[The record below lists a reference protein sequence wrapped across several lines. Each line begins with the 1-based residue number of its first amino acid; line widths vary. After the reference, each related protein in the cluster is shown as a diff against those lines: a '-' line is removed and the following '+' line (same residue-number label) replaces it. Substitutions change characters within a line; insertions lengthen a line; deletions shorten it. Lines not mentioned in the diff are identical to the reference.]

1 MTVPATRQG
10 ASASAVTEAAGPARA
25 TSASEASPDGEANPD
40 AADAVASPSALAIAR
55 TVLKALPVATVLTS
69 LLFYFGWARSAQEA
83 RYFGIDD
90 TALGMSVSD
99 YVLRSVDSLYLP
111 GTMAVAFGLVALLV
125 HDRVLRR
132 IDEGRTG
139 AVARGARGLSV
150 AWLVLPALALAGER
164 VLPGSSQLTF
174 PLACTVGIALAV
186 YARHLRR
193 LLGISAKGRYDG
205 VLTALV
211 GALLVLTTFW
221 TVSAFAEVVG
231 RGHGRQIAGN
241 LALLTRVALYSP
253 TDLHLDAP
261 GVAVDRLAGADTD
274 DKGRPVITYRYT
286 GLRMLQYSGGRY
298 FLLSDGW
305 TRTHGAVIVIPDDA
319 HLRFA
324 FLRGPV
330 GAG

>member
-1 MTVPATRQG
+1 MH
-10 ASASAVTEAAGPARA
+10 E
-25 TSASEASPDGEANPD
+25 
-40 AADAVASPSALAIAR
+40 
-55 TVLKALPVATVLTS
+55 
-69 LLFYFGWARSAQEA
+69 
-83 RYFGIDD
+83 
-90 TALGMSVSD
+90 
-99 YVLRSVDSLYLP
+99 
-111 GTMAVAFGLVALLV
+111 
-125 HDRVLRR
+125 RVLRG
-132 IDEGRTG
+132 IKAGRTQ
-139 AVARGARGLSV
+139 AVARGARVLSL

-164 VLPGSSQLTF
+164 VRPGSSQLTF
-174 PLACTVGIALAV
+174 PLACTVGIALGV

-193 LLGISAKGRYDG
+193 LLGITEKGRYDG

-231 RGHGRQIAGN
+231 RGHGQQVAGN

-261 GVAVDRLAGADTD
+261 GVTLDELTGADKD
-274 DKGRPVITYRYT
+274 DKGVPRVTYRYT
-286 GLRMLQYSGGRY
+286 GLRMLQYSGGKY

-305 TRTHGAVIVIPDDA
+305 RRAHGAVIVIPEDA